1 MEAPLCCSSE
11 PGFVAAP
18 QYPTGHKPE
27 HASRDRTDEHTGH
40 ASIRPQTGPSGK
52 RHSGRA
58 RFNHLVS
65 AGRSGRHGASA
76 SLRESSR
83 RVPPLPAI
91 GAIAPRRRIR
101 RPLRPR
107 SDRGPRLV
115 SGRSGRAGRGRSD
128 PSAAPGL
135 RQRLRCCSHG
145 LRAGAPW
152 AKMAAMALFG
162 SEARGAK
169 VRAET
174 ERLGALAL
182 PQLAQEVMVRV
193 YAPDGPGAGGSANYP
208 ATLKPFDITDKGIF
222 SGVDKELRVPLEELV
237 QEGMQQLMNSALVVV
252 WLRFDL
258 TGPRYR
264 LTRAGRAALESDDT
278 ATRIAP

>member
-1 MEAPLCCSSE
+1 
-11 PGFVAAP
+11 
-18 QYPTGHKPE
+18 
-27 HASRDRTDEHTGH
+27 
-40 ASIRPQTGPSGK
+40 
-52 RHSGRA
+52 
-58 RFNHLVS
+58 
-65 AGRSGRHGASA
+65 
-76 SLRESSR
+76 
-83 RVPPLPAI
+83 
-91 GAIAPRRRIR
+91 
-101 RPLRPR
+101 
-107 SDRGPRLV
+107 
-115 SGRSGRAGRGRSD
+115 
-128 PSAAPGL
+128 
-135 RQRLRCCSHG
+135 
-145 LRAGAPW
+145 
-152 AKMAAMALFG
+152 MAAMALFG

-193 YAPDGPGAGGSANYP
+193 YARDGPGAGGSANYP
-208 ATLKPFDITDKGIF
+208 DTLKPFGLRITDTGIF
-222 SGVDKELRVPLEELV
+222 SGVDKELRVLLEELV

>member
-1 MEAPLCCSSE
+1 
-11 PGFVAAP
+11 
-18 QYPTGHKPE
+18 
-27 HASRDRTDEHTGH
+27 
-40 ASIRPQTGPSGK
+40 
-52 RHSGRA
+52 
-58 RFNHLVS
+58 
-65 AGRSGRHGASA
+65 
-76 SLRESSR
+76 
-83 RVPPLPAI
+83 
-91 GAIAPRRRIR
+91 
-101 RPLRPR
+101 
-107 SDRGPRLV
+107 
-115 SGRSGRAGRGRSD
+115 
-128 PSAAPGL
+128 
-135 RQRLRCCSHG
+135 
-145 LRAGAPW
+145 
-152 AKMAAMALFG
+152 MAAMALFG
-162 SEARGAK
+162 SEVRGAK

-252 WLRFDL
+252 
-258 TGPRYR
+258 TGPFDVEFTGPHYR

>member
-1 MEAPLCCSSE
+1 MFVHPRR
-11 PGFVAAP
+11 GRFVAEAVAQGGGAATLPLRQACGSDCGAALMGCAP
-18 QYPTGHKPE
+18 VPLGRRWRQW
-27 HASRDRTDEHTGH
+27 
-40 ASIRPQTGPSGK
+40 PS
-52 RHSGRA
+52 SAA
-58 RFNHLVS
+58 RF
-65 AGRSGRHGASA
+65 
-76 SLRESSR
+76 
-83 RVPPLPAI
+83 
-91 GAIAPRRRIR
+91 
-101 RPLRPR
+101 
-107 SDRGPRLV
+107 
-115 SGRSGRAGRGRSD
+115 
-128 PSAAPGL
+128 AAP
-135 RQRLRCCSHG
+135 S
-145 LRAGAPW
+145 
-152 AKMAAMALFG
+152 
-162 SEARGAK
+162 RGAK

-208 ATLKPFDITDKGIF
+208 DTLKPFDIKDYGIF

-252 WLRFDL
+252 WLRSDL